1 MDGNRRFPGRTLVQ
15 CTLHTMLILG
25 IETSCDETAASVVED
40 GRRVLSNVVA
50 SQVELHARYGGVV
63 PEVASRQHLLSIIP
77 VVTQAL
83 TDADVALDALDGVAV
98 TYGPGL
104 AGALLVGVNMAKALA
119 FARDIPLLGINHL
132 EGHIYAAWL
141 LDADPALQP
150 GFPLLC
156 LVASGGHTDLLVM
169 EGHGLYRLLGR
180 SRDDAAGEA
189 FDKAARILGLGYP
202 GGPAIQ
208 RVATDITTDERLPRA
223 WMRGTLDFSFSGLKT
238 ALLHRASDLGVEPV
252 PPADQV
258 NPASPTAVVEGLASA
273 FQESV
278 VEVLVAKAL
287 DAAGQVGARGIVLGG
302 GVTANTLLRERFAAE
317 SGELPVLVP
326 PPALCVDNAAMIAAC
341 AFYRYGSGQPL
352 QETQGWDLDILP
364 SLALG

>member
-1 MDGNRRFPGRTLVQ
+1 M
-15 CTLHTMLILG
+15 HSAIMLILG

-40 GRRVLSNVVA
+40 GRRVRSNVVA

-83 TDADVALDALDGVAV
+83 KEAGVGLDGLDSVAV

-104 AGALLVGVNMAKALA
+104 AGALLVGVNLAKALA

-141 LDADPALQP
+141 LDDDPARQP

-169 EGHGLYRLLGR
+169 EGHGDYRLLGR

-208 RVATDITTDERLPRA
+208 RVAMDVTPAERLPRA

-238 ALLHRASDLGVEPV
+238 ALLHRARELGVDVV
-252 PPADQV
+252 PIADQV
-258 NPASPTAVVEGLASA
+258 DGVPPTAVVEDLAAA

-278 VEVLVAKAL
+278 VEVLVAKTL
-287 DAAGQVGARGIVLGG
+287 DAAEQVGARGIVLGG
-302 GVTANTLLRERFAAE
+302 GVTANALLRERFAAE

-341 AFYRYGSGQPL
+341 AFYRYASDQPAR
-352 QETQGWDLDILP
+352 ETQGWDLDILP
-364 SLALG
+364 SLVLG